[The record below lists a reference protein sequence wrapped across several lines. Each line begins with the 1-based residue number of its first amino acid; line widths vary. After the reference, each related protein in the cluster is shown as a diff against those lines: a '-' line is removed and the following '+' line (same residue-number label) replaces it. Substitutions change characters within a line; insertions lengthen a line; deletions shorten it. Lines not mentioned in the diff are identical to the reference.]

1 MGLHDLAPA
10 DGATHRRKVV
20 GRGPGSGHGKNATR
34 GHKGRKKHGQVNPNF
49 EGGQTP
55 LHRRLPH
62 LRGFKPVNRIAYA
75 VVNVGMFEE
84 LEPGAEITPQFLFER
99 RLLRDPNER
108 LKVLGDGELTKAIS
122 VKAHKFSAA
131 AKAKL
136 EAAGGTAEVL

>member
-1 MGLHDLAPA
+1 MGLDKLAPA
-10 DGATHRRKVV
+10 EGATHRKKVI

-62 LRGFKPVNRIAYA
+62 LRGFKPVNRIEYA
-75 VVNVGMFEE
+75 VVNVGLFAE
-84 LEPGAEITPQFLFER
+84 LEAGTEVTPEFLYQH

-108 LKVLGDGELTKAIS
+108 LKVLADGEVTVAIH